1 MAEEVKAH
9 PFFSSINWV
18 HLERGFIQ
26 PTFIPDPKCVYYK
39 DILDIEQ
46 FSSVRG
52 VNLDMSDEDFYAKF
66 DSGCSTI
73 PWQKEMLETGAFNE
87 VNSLHATPELILPEP
102 SHKAA
107 QTHPTPVSYT
117 HLTLPTKA

>member
-1 MAEEVKAH
+1 MRLGYKRGAEEVKAH

-26 PTFIPDPKCVYYK
+26 PTFIPDVSMRLFYDKHRAPCDCHVTVMCDIYNIYHLVILQPKCVYYK

-73 PWQKEMLETGAFNE
+73 PWQKEVSF
-87 VNSLHATPELILPEP
+87 SLW
-102 SHKAA
+102 
-107 QTHPTPVSYT
+107 
-117 HLTLPTKA
+117 